1 MRGRGSSM
9 PIGLRSDDL
18 ALERVGADAFLKD
31 LLGPFL
37 GGEQAVV
44 AVVAAA
50 FDGGTRHVFPS
61 DVVSDG
67 LEGVAQGLGY
77 FSGAVFTPG
86 NQVETGPAA
95 EWGAVDDAV

>member
-44 AVVAAA
+44 AIVAAA
-50 FDGGTRHVFPS
+50 LLGGGGHVIPR
-61 DVVSDG
+61 G
-67 LEGVAQGLGY
+67 LVRDELQRFLQGQPNGEQ
-77 FSGAVFTPG
+77 SM
-86 NQVETGPAA
+86 
-95 EWGAVDDAV
+95 

>member
-44 AVVAAA
+44 AIVAAA
-50 FDGGTRHVFPS
+50 LLGGGGHVIPRGLVRDELNDSFRALATSSVGWVPQ
-61 DVVSDG
+61 VSRWKPVRQPNG
-67 LEGVAQGLGY
+67 EQ
-77 FSGAVFTPG
+77 SM
-86 NQVETGPAA
+86 
-95 EWGAVDDAV
+95 

>member
-1 MRGRGSSM
+1 MAVKWVVT
-9 PIGLRSDDL
+9 D
-18 ALERVGADAFLKD
+18 ALLQDVVA
-31 LLGPFL
+31 PFL
-37 GGEQAVV
+37 GAEEGVV

-86 NQVETGPAA
+86 NQVETSPAA